1 MIPMTT
7 AQMRD
12 AVRGTL
18 HGSEA
23 VTVTALS
30 TDSRSIA
37 PGQWFVPLT
46 GERFDGH
53 DYIDKALDAGAAGCF
68 CARLPETLRPDKVY
82 IQVEDTRRALGDLA
96 SWYRGQFELPVV
108 QVTGSMGKTTFKELL
123 AGILSQRYNT
133 LKTPGNLNGDIGA
146 PLTLLSLTRAHQAAV
161 IETGMDA
168 PGQIRALGRAVRPDI
183 AVITNVDDV
192 HLE

>member
-53 DYIDKALDAGAAGCF
+53 DYIDKALDAGAAG
-68 CARLPETLRPDKVY
+68 
-82 IQVEDTRRALGDLA
+82 
-96 SWYRGQFELPVV
+96 
-108 QVTGSMGKTTFKELL
+108 
-123 AGILSQRYNT
+123 
-133 LKTPGNLNGDIGA
+133 
-146 PLTLLSLTRAHQAAV
+146 
-161 IETGMDA
+161 
-168 PGQIRALGRAVRPDI
+168 
-183 AVITNVDDV
+183 
-192 HLE
+192 

>member
-37 PGQWFVPLT
+37 PGQWFV
-46 GERFDGH
+46 
-53 DYIDKALDAGAAGCF
+53 
-68 CARLPETLRPDKVY
+68 
-82 IQVEDTRRALGDLA
+82 Q
-96 SWYRGQFELPVV
+96 
-108 QVTGSMGKTTFKELL
+108 
-123 AGILSQRYNT
+123 
-133 LKTPGNLNGDIGA
+133 IG
-146 PLTLLSLTRAHQAAV
+146 RAHV
-161 IETGMDA
+161 
-168 PGQIRALGRAVRPDI
+168 
-183 AVITNVDDV
+183 
-192 HLE
+192 